1 MGVASRFE
9 TIGGDSCNTL
19 TAMLAPAAADELS
32 FSELVYSDLDRYRP
46 GERGWPRVFLRCLT
60 LPGMIASVILRAQQ
74 CLFRRGNRRAADVLR
89 TVGNVVIG
97 ADFGPGMQVGRGL
110 MIVHPSGVTMGLTL
124 VIGDNVTLAGG
135 VTCAARYYDPGH
147 EHEQEYP
154 TICDNATI
162 GAHAVL
168 VGGVRIGRNAVVG
181 ANSTVLKD
189 VPDNAVVYGNP
200 ARQVSTRSPS
210 P

>member
-1 MGVASRFE
+1 MPAP
-9 TIGGDSCNTL
+9 
-19 TAMLAPAAADELS
+19 PAAEQVS
-32 FSELVYSDLDRYRP
+32 FSELVYSDLNRYRP
-46 GERGWPRVFLRCLT
+46 GERGWLRVFLRCLT

-74 CLFRRGNRRAADVLR
+74 AMFFRGNRRAADILR

-110 MIVHPSGVTMGLTL
+110 MIMHPNGVTMGVSL

-135 VTCAARYYDPGH
+135 VTCAARYYEEGRDD
-147 EHEQEYP
+147 EQEFP

-189 VPDNAVVYGNP
+189 VPDNAVVHGNP
-200 ARQVSTRSPS
+200 ARQVGTREARA
-210 P
+210 

>member
-1 MGVASRFE
+1 MC
-9 TIGGDSCNTL
+9 GGFRNSL
-19 TAMLAPAAADELS
+19 TAMSAPAAVDELS
-32 FSELVYSDLDRYRP
+32 FSELIYSDLDRYRP
-46 GERGWPRVFLRCLT
+46 GERGAVRVMLRCLT

-74 CLFRRGNRRAADVLR
+74 VMYRRGNRRAADILR

-110 MIVHPSGVTMGLTL
+110 MLMHPSGVTMGISL

-135 VTCAARYYDPGH
+135 VTCAARYYDENDG
-147 EHEQEYP
+147 EQEFP

-189 VPDNAVVYGNP
+189 VPDNAVVHGNP
-200 ARQVSTRSPS
+200 ARQVGTRESTA
-210 P
+210 

>member
-1 MGVASRFE
+1 MS
-9 TIGGDSCNTL
+9 
-19 TAMLAPAAADELS
+19 APPAADELS
-32 FSELVYSDLDRYRP
+32 FSELVFSDLARYRP
-46 GERGWPRVFLRCLT
+46 GERGWLRVVLRCLT

-74 CLFRRGNRRAADVLR
+74 CLFHRGHRRAADVLR

-97 ADFGPGMQVGRGL
+97 ADFGPGMQVGHGL
-110 MIVHPSGVTMGLTL
+110 MIAHPNGVTMGLSL

-135 VTCAARYYDPGH
+135 VTCAAKYYDEDHGDV
-147 EHEQEYP
+147 QEFA

-181 ANSTVLKD
+181 ANSTVLRD

-200 ARQVSTRSPS
+200 ARQVATRESTP
-210 P
+210 

>member
-1 MGVASRFE
+1 MS
-9 TIGGDSCNTL
+9 
-19 TAMLAPAAADELS
+19 APVTQNELS

-46 GERGWPRVFLRCLT
+46 GERGALRVFLRCLT

-74 CLFRRGNRRAADVLR
+74 VMVRRGHMSVANVLR

-110 MIVHPSGVTMGLTL
+110 LIMHPVGVTMGISL

-135 VTCAARYYDPGH
+135 VTCAARYYEGH
-147 EHEQEYP
+147 EDEQEFP

-189 VPDNAVVYGNP
+189 VPDNAVVHGNP
-200 ARQVSTRSPS
+200 ARMVGTREVHDNN
-210 P
+210 